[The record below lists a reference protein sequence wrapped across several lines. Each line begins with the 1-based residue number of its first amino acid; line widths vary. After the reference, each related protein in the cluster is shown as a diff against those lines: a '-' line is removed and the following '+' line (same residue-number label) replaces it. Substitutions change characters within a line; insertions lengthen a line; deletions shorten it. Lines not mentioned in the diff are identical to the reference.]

1 MAPKEATTWQ
11 VDFRVA
17 FDNSENS
24 LASPG
29 RRAAGARSGVM
40 ISIRSYALLS
50 ALATVACVLH
60 AIQLRKQ
67 FYSIVI
73 HLAASKLS
81 VTILGNMAF
90 VAALLFAQ
98 FMRQI
103 FLGSLRAAE
112 LDRLYEKIWFAITE
126 TCLALTIFREEL
138 KFRFVFLFTVLLF
151 VKVFHWLSQFRV
163 EQFHTELQASPR
175 PARHAGQLRCQ
186 PCPARHSSCRGALR
200 WGRRSRQVTTLTHMR
215 INSLMALLFV
225 VDCFFIVWQAKTL
238 LLEGPSFLLLF
249 AFEYVILLTMVVT
262 TFLKYLLYVV
272 DMRRQGRWSN
282 KAVFAFYLN
291 LVSDLS
297 QLFVYLIFFSI
308 VFSYYGAARSLSTL
322 LRRSAPTPACTLREL
337 GVVPARMRRV
347 SATQLRP
354 APPAPA
360 AEPPPSPPRTQGCLS
375 PPLPAVL
382 TGHVSP
388 PPRTKR
394 TRLVPPPRT
403 RRDASTHRARAVQ
416 HLWQLQE
423 AHRGAP
429 PPPAAP
435 RAARA
440 AAAADCGP
448 GCRRTS
454 CATAA

>member
-11 VDFRVA
+11 VDFGVA
-17 FDNSENS
+17 FSITRKTP
-24 LASPG
+24 LVATPG

-50 ALATVACVLH
+50 ALATVACILH

-175 PARHAGQLRCQ
+175 PARHAEQLRCQ
-186 PCPARHSSCRGALR
+186 PSPARHSRCVGALR
-200 WGRRSRQVTTLTHMR
+200 WVRRSRQVTTLTHMR

-238 LLEGPSFLLLF
+238 LLEGPSFALCVRVRDPANHGRHHLPQVP
-249 AFEYVILLTMVVT
+249 AV
-262 TFLKYLLYVV
+262 
-272 DMRRQGRWSN
+272 RRRHAPPGALVQQGR
-282 KAVFAFYLN
+282 L
-291 LVSDLS
+291 
-297 QLFVYLIFFSI
+297 
-308 VFSYYGAARSLSTL
+308 RL
-322 LRRSAPTPACTLREL
+322 LPQP
-337 GVVPARMRRV
+337 RV
-347 SATQLRP
+347 R
-354 APPAPA
+354 
-360 AEPPPSPPRTQGCLS
+360 
-375 PPLPAVL
+375 PLPALRVPHLLLHRVL
-382 TGHVSP
+382 LLRCSP
-388 PPRTKR
+388 LPLYP
-394 TRLVPPPRT
+394 L
-403 RRDASTHRARAVQ
+403 
-416 HLWQLQE
+416 
-423 AHRGAP
+423 
-429 PPPAAP
+429 
-435 RAARA
+435 
-440 AAAADCGP
+440 
-448 GCRRTS
+448 TS
-454 CATAA
+454 QCAYPCVYSS